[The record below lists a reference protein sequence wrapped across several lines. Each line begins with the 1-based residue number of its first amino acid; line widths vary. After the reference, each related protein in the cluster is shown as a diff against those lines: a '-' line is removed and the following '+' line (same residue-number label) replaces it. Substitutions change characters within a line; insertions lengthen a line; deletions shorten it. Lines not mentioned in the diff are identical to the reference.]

1 MLRFILLILGSLCIH
16 FLAVGAAHQQ
26 DILND
31 LYLKCQ
37 SAAEKFDYHKE
48 YKYSEELLKLARESK
63 NKDYE
68 ARALL
73 FYGTSKLFTGKSENA
88 QQDLLNGLQ
97 LSKDLKNDSLTALA
111 YNSLAIYEGM
121 VNSNLNISQN
131 YLLQAR
137 DYALKSKYETL
148 IGSIY
153 NNLSEIAR
161 KQEDPNGVEYGLRQY
176 KQGENNKNPRMM
188 FLGADNLAY
197 FYYLSRNFDKARE
210 FINIAKTIQINNGYA
225 HNGNLNYTAALID
238 IETGDLENAE
248 KTARLYIEDSK
259 NLATEDQAEA
269 LLLLAKIKNLQNLYS
284 QSNHILTEVAK
295 LIEGNDLKI
304 IEEKLERLKASNFE
318 ALGENISALNALTKA
333 DSLAN
338 LVNSFEKQHL
348 INERTMMLDIYDYEN
363 NAKVMN
369 LQAKNQRYIIW
380 TLSIGAIILV
390 LFLIL
395 MIFYIRKRNSLYRH
409 IVSNYKEILNFEKES
424 KQSKLIERVPD
435 SISEKEIQSE
445 AENEKAARSN
455 SLDAEKSKKIY
466 ANLCELIENE
476 RLYMDP
482 NFTREELVERLHTNR
497 TYLSQIIKI
506 HTGKNYSQFINSY
519 RIREAIKILSDPEKR
534 DYSLKKISEESG
546 FISSNTFSKVFQ
558 QTVGMSPSNF
568 RKTSFEQAI

>member
-31 LYLKCQ
+31 LYHKCQ

-97 LSKDLKNDSLTALA
+97 LSKDLRNDSLTALA

-248 KTARLYIEDSK
+248 KTARLYVEDSK

-269 LLLLAKIKNLQNLYS
+269 LLLLAKIKNLQNLYN
-284 QSNHILTEVAK
+284 QSNQILAEVAK

-519 RIREAIKILSDPEKR
+519 RIREAIKILSDPEKK

>member
-1 MLRFILLILGSLCIH
+1 MLRFIFIILGAFCIH
-16 FLAVGAAHQQ
+16 FLSYGAAQKK

-31 LYLKCQ
+31 LYNKCQ
-37 SAAEKFDYHKE
+37 TAAEKFDYQKE

-73 FYGTSKLFTGKSENA
+73 FYGTSKLFTGRSKNA
-88 QQDLLNGLQ
+88 QQDLLQGLQ
-97 LSKDLKNDSLTALA
+97 LSKELKNDSLTALT

-137 DYALKSKYETL
+137 DHALKSNYDIL
-148 IGSIY
+148 ISSIY

-161 KQEDPNGVEYGLRQY
+161 KQEDPKGVEYALRQY
-176 KQGENNKNPRMM
+176 QQGENSKNPRMM

-197 FYYLSRNFDKARE
+197 FHYLSRNLDKARKY
-210 FINIAKTIQINNGYA
+210 IQIARTIQKDNRYA
-225 HNGNLNYTAALID
+225 HNGNLNHTAALID
-238 IETGDLENAE
+238 IESGDLINAE
-248 KTARLYIEDSK
+248 TNARLFIEDSK

-269 LLLLAKIKNLQNLYS
+269 LILLAKIKNLQNLYTE
-284 QSNHILTEVAK
+284 SNQLLTKVAD
-295 LIEGNDLKI
+295 LIEGKDLKN
-304 IEEKLERLKASNFE
+304 IEEKTERLKASNLE
-318 ALGENISALNALTKA
+318 ALGNNMLALNALTKA

-338 LVNSFEKQHL
+338 LVNSLEKQHL

-369 LQAKNQRYIIW
+369 LQSKHQKYIIW
-380 TLSIGAIILV
+380 TLSIGAVILV
-390 LFLIL
+390 LFMIL
-395 MIFYIRKRNSLYRH
+395 LIFYIRKRNSLYRH
-409 IVSNYKEILNFEKES
+409 IVSNYKEILSIKKES
-424 KQSKLIERVPD
+424 NQSKFPGNNQDED
-435 SISEKEIQSE
+435 SAKDAKSDAENDKSAKSNMLDRGKSEK
-445 AENEKAARSN
+445 
-455 SLDAEKSKKIY
+455 IY
-466 ANLCELIENE
+466 TELCELIENE
-476 RLYMDP
+476 RLYADP

-506 HTGKNYSQFINSY
+506 HTGKNYSQLINSY
-519 RIREAIKILSDPEKR
+519 RIKEAIKILSNPGKK
-534 DYSLKKISEESG
+534 DYPLKKLSQDLG
-546 FISSNTFSKVFQ
+546 FVSSNTFSKVFQ

>member
-1 MLRFILLILGSLCIH
+1 MIILGSFFIH
-16 FLAVGAAHQQ
+16 FLANGAAQKL

-31 LYLKCQ
+31 LYQKCQ
-37 SAAEKFDYHKE
+37 SAAEKFDYQKE

-73 FYGTSKLFTGKSENA
+73 FYGTSKLFTGKSETA
-88 QQDLLNGLQ
+88 QQDLLQGLQ
-97 LSKDLKNDSLTALA
+97 LSKELQNDSLTALT

-137 DYALKSKYETL
+137 DYAMKSNYDIL
-148 IGSIY
+148 ITSIY

-161 KQEDPNGVEYGLRQY
+161 KQEDPKGVEYALRQY
-176 KQGENNKNPRMM
+176 QQGEKSNNPRMM

-197 FYYLSRNFDKARE
+197 FYYLSKKLDKARE
-210 FINIAKTIQINNGYA
+210 YIQIAKTIQKNNRYA
-225 HNGNLNYTAALID
+225 HNGNLNYTATLID
-238 IETGDLENAE
+238 IETGNLLNAE
-248 KTARLYIEDSK
+248 SNAKLFVEDSK

-269 LLLLAKIKNLQNLYS
+269 LILLARIKNLQGLNNE
-284 QSNHILTEVAK
+284 SNQLLTDVVK
-295 LIEGNDLKI
+295 LIEGRDLKN
-304 IEEKLERLKASNFE
+304 IEEKIERLKASNFE
-318 ALGENISALNALTKA
+318 ALGENILALNALNKA

-338 LVNSFEKQHL
+338 LVNSLEKQHL
-348 INERTMMLDIYDYEN
+348 INERTMMLDIYDHEN
-363 NAKVMN
+363 NAKVMD
-369 LQAKNQRYIIW
+369 LQSKHQRYIIW
-380 TLSIGAIILV
+380 TLSIGALLLV

-424 KQSKLIERVPD
+424 NHSKFPERNPDEDTSEETNSGIEND
-435 SISEKEIQSE
+435 KSAK
-445 AENEKAARSN
+445 SN
-455 SLDAEKSKKIY
+455 VLDGEKSKKIY
-466 ANLCELIENE
+466 TELCELIENE
-476 RLYMDP
+476 RLYADP

-506 HTGKNYSQFINSY
+506 HTGKNYSQLINSY
-519 RIREAIKILSDPEKR
+519 RIKEAIKILSDPEKK
-534 DYSLKKISEESG
+534 DYPLKKLSQELG
-546 FISSNTFSKVFQ
+546 FVSSNTFSKVFQ

-568 RKTSFEQAI
+568 RKTSFEQPV

>member
-1 MLRFILLILGSLCIH
+1 MLRFIMIILGSFFIH
-16 FLAVGAAHQQ
+16 FLANGAAQKL

-31 LYLKCQ
+31 LYQKCQ
-37 SAAEKFDYHKE
+37 SAAEKFDYQKE

-73 FYGTSKLFTGKSENA
+73 FYGTSKLFTGKSETA
-88 QQDLLNGLQ
+88 QQDLLQGLQ
-97 LSKDLKNDSLTALA
+97 LSKELQNDSLTALT

-137 DYALKSKYETL
+137 DYALKSNYDIL
-148 IGSIY
+148 ISSIY

-161 KQEDPNGVEYGLRQY
+161 KQEDPKGVEYALRQY
-176 KQGENNKNPRMM
+176 QQGEKSNNPRMM

-197 FYYLSRNFDKARE
+197 FYYLSKKLDKARE
-210 FINIAKTIQINNGYA
+210 YIQIAKTIQKNNRYA
-225 HNGNLNYTAALID
+225 HNGNLNYTATLID
-238 IETGDLENAE
+238 IETGNLLNAE
-248 KTARLYIEDSK
+248 SNAKLFVEDSK

-269 LLLLAKIKNLQNLYS
+269 LILLARIKNLQGLNNE
-284 QSNHILTEVAK
+284 SNQLLADVVK
-295 LIEGNDLKI
+295 LIEGNDLKN
-304 IEEKLERLKASNFE
+304 IEEKIERLKASNFE
-318 ALGENISALNALTKA
+318 ALGENILALNALNKA

-338 LVNSFEKQHL
+338 LVNSLEKQHL
-348 INERTMMLDIYDYEN
+348 INERTMMLDIYDHEN
-363 NAKVMN
+363 NAKVMD
-369 LQAKNQRYIIW
+369 LQSKHQRYIIW
-380 TLSIGAIILV
+380 TLSIGALLLV

-424 KQSKLIERVPD
+424 NHSKFPERNPDEDTSEETNSGIEND
-435 SISEKEIQSE
+435 KSAK
-445 AENEKAARSN
+445 SN
-455 SLDAEKSKKIY
+455 VLDGEKSKKIY
-466 ANLCELIENE
+466 TELCELIENE
-476 RLYMDP
+476 RLYADP

-506 HTGKNYSQFINSY
+506 HTGKNYSQLINSY
-519 RIREAIKILSDPEKR
+519 RIKEAIKILSDPEKK
-534 DYSLKKISEESG
+534 DYPLKKLSQELG
-546 FISSNTFSKVFQ
+546 FVSSNTFSKVFQ

-568 RKTSFEQAI
+568 RKTSFEQPV

>member
-1 MLRFILLILGSLCIH
+1 MLRFIMIILGSFFIH
-16 FLAVGAAHQQ
+16 FLANGAAQKL

-31 LYLKCQ
+31 LYQKCQ
-37 SAAEKFDYHKE
+37 SAAEKFDYQKE
-48 YKYSEELLKLARESK
+48 YKYSKELLKLARESK

-73 FYGTSKLFTGKSENA
+73 FYGTSKLFTGKSETA
-88 QQDLLNGLQ
+88 QQDLLQGLQ
-97 LSKDLKNDSLTALA
+97 LSKELQNDSLTALT

-137 DYALKSKYETL
+137 DYALKSNYDIL
-148 IGSIY
+148 ISSIY

-161 KQEDPNGVEYGLRQY
+161 KQEDPKGVEYALRQY
-176 KQGENNKNPRMM
+176 QQGEKSNNPRMM

-197 FYYLSRNFDKARE
+197 FYYLSKKLDKARE
-210 FINIAKTIQINNGYA
+210 YIQIAKTIQKNNRYA
-225 HNGNLNYTAALID
+225 HNGNLNYTATLID
-238 IETGDLENAE
+238 IETGNLLNAE
-248 KTARLYIEDSK
+248 SNAKLFVEDSK

-269 LLLLAKIKNLQNLYS
+269 LILLARIKNLQGLNNE
-284 QSNHILTEVAK
+284 SNQLLTDVVK
-295 LIEGNDLKI
+295 LIEGNDLKN
-304 IEEKLERLKASNFE
+304 IEEKIERLKASNFE
-318 ALGENISALNALTKA
+318 ALGENILALNALNKA

-338 LVNSFEKQHL
+338 LVNSLEKQHL
-348 INERTMMLDIYDYEN
+348 INERTMMLDIYDHEN

-369 LQAKNQRYIIW
+369 LQSQHQRYIIW
-380 TLSIGAIILV
+380 TLSIGALLLF

-424 KQSKLIERVPD
+424 NHSKFPERNPDEDTSEETNSGIEND
-435 SISEKEIQSE
+435 KSAK
-445 AENEKAARSN
+445 SN
-455 SLDAEKSKKIY
+455 VLDGEKSKKIY
-466 ANLCELIENE
+466 TELCELIENE
-476 RLYMDP
+476 RLYADP

-506 HTGKNYSQFINSY
+506 HTGKNYSQLINSY
-519 RIREAIKILSDPEKR
+519 RIKEAIKILSDPEKK
-534 DYSLKKISEESG
+534 DYPLKKLSQELG
-546 FISSNTFSKVFQ
+546 FVSSNTFSKVFQ

-568 RKTSFEQAI
+568 RKTSFEQPV

>member
-1 MLRFILLILGSLCIH
+1 MIILGSFFIH
-16 FLAVGAAHQQ
+16 FLANGAAQKL

-31 LYLKCQ
+31 LYQKCQ
-37 SAAEKFDYHKE
+37 SAAEKFDYQKE

-73 FYGTSKLFTGKSENA
+73 FYGTSKLFTGKSETA
-88 QQDLLNGLQ
+88 QQDLLQGLQ
-97 LSKDLKNDSLTALA
+97 LSKELQNDSLTALT

-137 DYALKSKYETL
+137 DYAMKSNYDIL
-148 IGSIY
+148 ISSIY

-161 KQEDPNGVEYGLRQY
+161 KQEDPKGVEYALRQY
-176 KQGENNKNPRMM
+176 QQGEKSNNPRMM

-197 FYYLSRNFDKARE
+197 FYYLSKKLDKARE
-210 FINIAKTIQINNGYA
+210 YIQIAKTIQKNNRYA
-225 HNGNLNYTAALID
+225 HNGNLNYTATLID
-238 IETGDLENAE
+238 IETGNLLNAE
-248 KTARLYIEDSK
+248 SNAKLFVEDSK

-269 LLLLAKIKNLQNLYS
+269 LILLARIKNLQGLNNE
-284 QSNHILTEVAK
+284 SNQLLADVVK
-295 LIEGNDLKI
+295 LIEGNDLKN
-304 IEEKLERLKASNFE
+304 IEEKIERLKASNFE
-318 ALGENISALNALTKA
+318 ALGENILALNALTKA

-338 LVNSFEKQHL
+338 LVNSLEKQHL
-348 INERTMMLDIYDYEN
+348 INERTMMLDIYDHEN

-369 LQAKNQRYIIW
+369 LQSKHQRYIIW
-380 TLSIGAIILV
+380 TLSIGALLLV

-424 KQSKLIERVPD
+424 NHSKFPERDPDEDTSEETNSGIEND
-435 SISEKEIQSE
+435 KSAK
-445 AENEKAARSN
+445 SN
-455 SLDAEKSKKIY
+455 VLDGEKSKKIY
-466 ANLCELIENE
+466 TELCELIENE
-476 RLYMDP
+476 RLYADP

-506 HTGKNYSQFINSY
+506 HTGKNYSQLINSY
-519 RIREAIKILSDPEKR
+519 RIKEAIKILSNPEKK
-534 DYSLKKISEESG
+534 DYPLKKLSQELG
-546 FISSNTFSKVFQ
+546 FVSSNTFSKVFQ

-568 RKTSFEQAI
+568 RKTSFEQPV